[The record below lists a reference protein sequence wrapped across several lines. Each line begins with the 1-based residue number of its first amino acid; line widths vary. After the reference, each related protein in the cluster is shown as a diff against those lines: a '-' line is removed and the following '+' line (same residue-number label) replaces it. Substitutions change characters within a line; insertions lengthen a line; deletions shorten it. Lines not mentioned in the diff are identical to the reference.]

1 MLDFIE
7 PLMNVHLAVPDLF
20 WPESAA
26 VPAAPPSERLP
37 ALETLLARGRRTA
50 GAEASF
56 EAWCLARWGV
66 PDAGVAPYALL
77 ADGGEPGDSFW
88 LRADP
93 CHLRVSRDHLVL
105 VDATLFD
112 LARAEAE
119 ALVESLNRHFAAAR
133 IEFIP
138 LQPERWYARVADA
151 PVLHTPA
158 LAAARGRP
166 VEGRTGGDEVRWRA
180 LENELQM
187 LLHAHPVN
195 DAREARG
202 ELPVNAVWLW
212 GGGRLEAL
220 ARRPF
225 GRVRSADPLP
235 AGLAAAGGGS
245 VLPLPDDAG
254 RWLRAAPDAGTE
266 LVVLDQLRA
275 PAGYGD
281 YASWVERLAA
291 LERDWFT
298 PLLDALRAD
307 RIGMVTL
314 HAIGAGGTLD
324 AETTR
329 QDLRYFWRRPKP
341 VAAYAR

>member
-1 MLDFIE
+1 
-7 PLMNVHLAVPDLF
+7 MNVHLAVPDLF

-26 VPAAPPSERLP
+26 ASAAPPSQRLP
-37 ALETLLARGRRTA
+37 ALETLLARGRRSK
-50 GAEASF
+50 GSEPGL
-56 EAWCLARWGV
+56 EVWCLARWGV

-77 ADGGEPGDSFW
+77 ADGGDPGDAFW

-93 CHLRVSRDHLVL
+93 CHLRV
-105 VDATLFD
+105 
-112 LARAEAE
+112 
-119 ALVESLNRHFAAAR
+119 NRHFAAAA
-133 IEFIP
+133 IEFFP
-138 LQPERWYARVADA
+138 LRPERWYARIGE
-151 PVLHTPA
+151 PPA
-158 LAAARGRP
+158 LRTPPLAAVRGRP

-212 GGGRLEAL
+212 GGARLQPP
-220 ARRPF
+220 ARTPF
-225 GRVRSADPLP
+225 RRVRSADPLP
-235 AGLAAAGGGS
+235 AGLAVAGGGS
-245 VLPLPDDAG
+245 VFPLPDDAG
-254 RWLRAAPDAGTE
+254 RWLRAASDAGVE

-281 YASWVERLAA
+281 YATWVERLGA
-291 LERDWFT
+291 LERDWFA
-298 PLLDALRAD
+298 PLLDALRAE
-307 RIGMVTL
+307 RVGMVTL

-329 QDLRYFWRRPKP
+329 QDLRYFWRRRKA